1 LDPSV
6 GCVLSS
12 DCCLSGCLVM
22 RNCSVAGRQ
31 RHQSPRHATNRRRRP
46 TPDSARWQQR
56 LDRHIARPPIRQA
69 TRGLTNH
76 RQHTPHLVAGT
87 TTAGAGIQHPLSVRT
102 GQPHPA
108 ANPRRAAAQGGVQ
121 VRLMRWLDPC
131 GRWPVTT
138 GLGGAAAP
146 CRPTAP
152 VAGVRGGRRLVYC
165 CLLVRDR
172 SGISSRPLTS
182 G

>member
-108 ANPRRAAAQGGVQ
+108 ANPCRAACVGG
-121 VRLMRWLDPC
+121 C
-131 GRWPVTT
+131 GVGITI
-138 GLGGAAAP
+138 G
-146 CRPTAP
+146 
-152 VAGVRGGRRLVYC
+152 
-165 CLLVRDR
+165 LLVRWPAALLRLPMVADLFVR
-172 SGISSRPLTS
+172 VLQGAEAEWSLRPPRTCRTAS
-182 G
+182 PSPP